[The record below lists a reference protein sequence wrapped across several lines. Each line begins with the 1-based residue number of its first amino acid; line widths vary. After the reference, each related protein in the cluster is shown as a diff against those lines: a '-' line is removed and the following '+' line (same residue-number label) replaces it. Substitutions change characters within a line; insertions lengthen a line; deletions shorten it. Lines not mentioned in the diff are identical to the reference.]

1 MQVSHWDT
9 WLSNVSKN
17 PRCHCCI
24 QKRLTQ
30 ALDTVFNLKNFQIQ
44 EPIGYKMAIPSQ
56 AEAVPVREK
65 AYEYL
70 KSSILSGRINP
81 GKRLTEEH
89 LAKEL
94 GISRTPI
101 REALHKLE
109 SEGLIKPLPTRGFV
123 ASQDSK
129 EEVEELFEIR
139 AILEGY
145 ALRVICSRITDSVLE
160 RLGEAVETAEE
171 ALKSQSLDELFQWN
185 TRFHDTLHELIT
197 DKHRLY
203 HQMVTMRQY
212 VLRYRKNTL
221 QYPDGGRRTVDG
233 HRKILMALRLRDPDL
248 CERLMREHIQQ
259 SKKDALQFLFEAN
272 KEVI

>member
-1 MQVSHWDT
+1 MTSHMN
-9 WLSNVSKN
+9 S
-17 PRCHCCI
+17 
-24 QKRLTQ
+24 
-30 ALDTVFNLKNFQIQ
+30 
-44 EPIGYKMAIPSQ
+44 
-56 AEAVPVREK
+56 VPVTEK

-70 KSSILSGRINP
+70 KTSILSGRFNP
-81 GKRLTEEH
+81 GERLAEEH

-109 SEGLIKPLPTRGFV
+109 SEGLIKPLATRGFI

-139 AILEGY
+139 AVLEGY
-145 ALRVICSRITDSVLE
+145 ALRVICGRVTDSVLE
-160 RLGEAVETAEE
+160 QLEQAVEKAEE
-171 ALKSQSLDELFQWN
+171 ALRSHSLDELFQWN
-185 TRFHDTLHELIT
+185 TRFHDTLHDLIT

-233 HRKILMALRLRDPDL
+233 HRKILLALRLRDPDL

-259 SKKDALQFLFEAN
+259 SEKDAVQFLFERN